1 MKLND
6 AHRMQLTE
14 AKFVTSGIPILE
26 DGEGPTWNMDY
37 SNWKNDPHP
46 RILLLGSYRHPN
58 TGNNLVGGV
67 NLNYLTPQQV
77 NNLSKVLPKIMGGN
91 NLYQRYHRGKD
102 VLPDV
107 FDNFYRTYDPR
118 YISGVKQGVI
128 YPKKGF
134 LKTAQDFLKK
144 TAGLLYKSKEQRAK
158 DALPKFG
165 SDLTSMQD
173 TLDQAEV
180 PNLPGEEPDT
190 PQVQAARDAFL
201 RYQREKQ
208 LAQQQN
214 VERQE
219 DEPFIDA
226 ARDYENQQLGVTPE
240 PTSPSSPSPMQ
251 RPANQPPAQAQQRP
265 EARPKDPLEITPND
279 PPEEQPQPPQELEE
293 TVRYYS
299 PIHKRY
305 IVESIIGDT

>member
-1 MKLND
+1 MKLTD

-14 AKFVTSGIPILE
+14 AKFATRITILE
-26 DGEGPTWNMDY
+26 DGEGPTWDMAY
-37 SNWKNDPHP
+37 SNWHNDPHP

-77 NNLSKVLPKIMGGN
+77 NNLSKVLPQIMSGR

-102 VLPDV
+102 ALPDV
-107 FDNFYRTYDPR
+107 FDNFYRTYNPQ

-134 LKTAQDFLKK
+134 LKSAQDFLKK

-158 DALPKFG
+158 DAMPKFG

-173 TLDQAEV
+173 TLDQAEI
-180 PNLPGEEPDT
+180 PGLPGEDPDT
-190 PQVQAARDAFL
+190 PQVQAARQAFL
-201 RYQREKQ
+201 KYQRERQ
-208 LAQQQN
+208 LAQRG

-219 DEPFIDA
+219 DEPFVNA
-226 ARDYENQQLGVTPE
+226 ANDYENKQLGITPE
-240 PTSPSSPSPMQ
+240 PTSPSSPSPLR
-251 RPANQPPAQAQQRP
+251 RPAGQQPVQTQQQP
-265 EARPKDPLEITPND
+265 ERRPKDPLEITPND
-279 PPEEQPQPPQELEE
+279 PPEEQPQPPPELEE
-293 TVRYYS
+293 SVRYYS

-305 IVESIIGDT
+305 IVESMQL